1 MGRPARCRDRWST
14 SWRAGCETIADF
26 SLCRERDDDGE
37 TIGWVSQIGVR
48 PAWRGRGLGDALL
61 VDSLNTFRDRRL
73 TGAALNVD
81 AENTTG
87 ALRLYRKAGMEP
99 RPAFTV
105 WSMPLA

>member
-1 MGRPARCRDRWST
+1 MH
-14 SWRAGCETIADF
+14 
-26 SLCRERDDDGE
+26 
-37 TIGWVSQIGVR
+37 
-48 PAWRGRGLGDALL
+48 
-61 VDSLNTFRDRRL
+61 SLNTFRDRRL

-81 AENTTG
+81 AENTIG